1 MLRQTVRQDS
11 ANVLLSGL
19 GLRVLGIS
27 ARGAVFLGAYE
38 LAKEFLLMLKGSVK
52 HVKTNLRS
60 QIYTHRR

>member
-1 MLRQTVRQDS
+1 
-11 ANVLLSGL
+11 VLLSGL